1 MRRLPSTLLLLA
13 ALTGPPAAAQG
24 LPLALPEEVGLA
36 APRLALIDQLLEES
50 VARGEVAG
58 AVTLVARHGRLVALD
73 SAGFQDLARR
83 VPMGA
88 GTLFRIGSMSKAI
101 TSAAAL
107 ILVEEGRLRLADP
120 VARFIPAFANPRV
133 ALASADPDDRATPTL
148 VPARRPITVRDL
160 LTHQSGITYGFMDE
174 GPVGDRYR
182 AAGVSDGI
190 ALRDEPIAANVERL
204 AALPL
209 AAHPG
214 TEFRYGLSTDVLGR
228 VIEVASG
235 ESLAEFLRQRIFEPL
250 GMADT
255 RFYVDD
261 ARLARLAV
269 PYTRERGRLRPIGAT
284 ERFGELLLAGVGYR
298 GSERYFSGG
307 SGLVSTAGD
316 YARFLQMILNGGELD
331 GVRVLS
337 PKSVERFTADA
348 SGNLATLPLGPGT
361 GFSLGFQVITDMG
374 LATEPGSNGTI
385 SWSGIYGTSFW
396 ADPEEQLIGIVMI
409 QLFPSRAVTLDE
421 RVRAIIYGAVTD

>member
-1 MRRLPSTLLLLA
+1 MRRYILPFILVA
-13 ALTGPPAAAQG
+13 ALPAARAAAQ
-24 LPLALPEEVGLA
+24 ALPPALPDEVGLS
-36 APRLALIDQLLEES
+36 APRLALIDRLLEES
-50 VARGEVAG
+50 VARGEIAG
-58 AVTLVARHGRLVALD
+58 VVTLVARHGRLVAID

-83 VPMGA
+83 TPMGA
-88 GTLFRIGSMSKAI
+88 GTLFRIGSMTKAV

-120 VARFIPAFANPRV
+120 VARFIPAFANASV
-133 ALASADPDDRATPTL
+133 ALAPRDPDDRSPPTL

-235 ESLAEFLRQRIFEPL
+235 ETLAEFLRQRLFEPL

-269 PYTRERGRLRPIGAT
+269 PYTLERGRLRPIGAT
-284 ERFGELLLAGVGYR
+284 ERFGGLLLAGVGYR

-337 PKSVERFTADA
+337 PKSVERLTTDA

-361 GFSLGFQVITDMG
+361 GFSLGFQVITDLG
-374 LATEPGSNGTI
+374 RSPEPGSNGTI

-396 ADPEEQLIGIVMI
+396 ADPEEQLIGIVML
-409 QLFPSRAVTLDE
+409 QLFPSRAITLDE
-421 RVRAIIYGAVTD
+421 RVRAIVYGAVTD